1 MVNGHLRGKTI
12 GGRCVV
18 GITNNHSAT
27 DRDDVL
33 VEGMV
38 DHVHVICGGEGAR
51 DTVDRTGK

>member
-18 GITNNHSAT
+18 RITDNHSAT

-38 DHVHVICGGEGAR
+38 DHVHVICRGEGAR
-51 DTVDRTGK
+51 DTVDRAGK